1 MSTGDG
7 IRADNETAGEFV
19 DEPVFESPQVAANHT
34 SPDRVVFTET
44 GNTDGW
50 IATDLAVELKR

>member
-7 IRADNETAGEFV
+7 IGADNEAA
-19 DEPVFESPQVAANHT
+19 DEPEFESPRVAANRT
-34 SPDRVVFTET
+34 SPDRIVFTET

-50 IATDLAVELKR
+50 IATDLAVELER